1 MIESSSRGILRET
14 YGRSGIGL
22 GIAVDEKGGLF
33 GNSEAGSQVHGCGGL
48 SDPAL
53 LICYSDNSS
62 QIISPSENLT
72 KRVAGCKMFHVE
84 HLCGERSPAR
94 APIVPRGTLRG
105 WLDWSYGICSTW
117 NVWRPGP
124 YLTSAA
130 TIRRNVP
137 RETWGLLQD

>member
-53 LICYSDNSS
+53 LICYGDNSS

-84 HLCGERSPAR
+84 HSEVGLIGAMEF
-94 APIVPRGTLRG
+94 VPRGTFGNWLVLNLRRH
-105 WLDWSYGICSTW
+105 DSRECST
-117 NVWRPGP
+117 
-124 YLTSAA
+124 
-130 TIRRNVP
+130 
-137 RETWGLLQD
+137 